1 MVEPAHGPALALT
14 LPPRSFTGRRVKVR
28 RTLAERRH
36 VAVPGPDQR
45 LGDDHSLAVESE
57 RGPAMQAVA
66 QRNGITDSMTEGGV
80 IRPGQ
85 YAVNRQSI
93 RW

>member
-1 MVEPAHGPALALT
+1 
-14 LPPRSFTGRRVKVR
+14 VR
-28 RTLAERRH
+28 RRLAERRH
-36 VAVPGPDQR
+36 VAVPRPDQR

-66 QRNGITDSMTEGGV
+66 ERNGITDSMTEGGV